1 MDRGGVKLSIASI
14 KTEGKISYIAN
25 NLRMEMGEVLQL
37 LTQIMEKTIQYT
49 VPEIEQWIKKY
60 VPKRTGQL
68 QNSLLDSVNKTEWT
82 GQQLRLILFTDVEYA
97 RELNNRKD
105 IQIQHNNEIGSA
117 YYYGHY
123 GKLILND
130 SNAYY
135 DFMGLLKMFAR
146 QHLKDNFKRARFEI
160 CGSVGVSAAPISK
173 TIKVRNE

>member
-1 MDRGGVKLSIASI
+1 MSIASI
-14 KTEGKISYIAN
+14 RAEGKIDYLIN
-25 NLRMEMGEVLQL
+25 NLHMEHAEVLEL

-49 VPEIEQWIKKY
+49 VPEIEQWIKEY

-68 QNSLLDSVNKTEWT
+68 QNSLLDSINMTEWT

-97 RELNNRKD
+97 TELNNRKD

-130 SNAYY
+130 PKAQYG
-135 DFMGLLKMFAR
+135 FMGLLKMFAR